1 MPRFSRRMTAGLRM
15 PRFVREHAGIDH
27 DLAQRADVFFLDVA
41 AEDQVGIGVRVQRAV
56 VLDLGFQLSR
66 SPAGIAEREDGVL
79 RLGALRD
86 RLQNIHRRGQAN
98 SVVDLQRRILD
109 EEIARMQ
116 HEAAAGLDR
125 AAFQHLH
132 GLGVLRQLDLIGLL
146 DDVELHQQFGKVDT
160 AGPAVDDDAHG
171 AFGVMRAELDHLA
184 LEARH
189 LDSSTWQRVGISAVR
204 LLAGSRSGAVLMGGV
219 AFHLQPGWKTYWL
232 TPGDSGV
239 PPRFDFSKSE
249 NIEAVTVLWPAPTKF
264 DDGAGGYSLGYH
276 DQVVLPLRIVAKN
289 ADKPVTLR
297 ADINYAVCEKL
308 CIPVEA
314 SAELAIASVASTED
328 SALFA
333 ALDTVPKPANVGDP
347 NPLTIRDVKRE
358 GKSTVLVDVA
368 VPDTRAVD
376 LFVEGP
382 TPDWALPVP
391 KLLERSPPG
400 VKRFAFELEGLPP
413 GTNPEGAALKLTLVG
428 GDRAY
433 EFNINLD

>member
-1 MPRFSRRMTAGLRM
+1 MVVIVPM
-15 PRFVREHAGIDH
+15 
-27 DLAQRADVFFLDVA
+27 RAA
-41 AEDQVGIGVRVQRAV
+41 
-56 VLDLGFQLSR
+56 LGF
-66 SPAGIAEREDGVL
+66 
-79 RLGALRD
+79 
-86 RLQNIHRRGQAN
+86 
-98 SVVDLQRRILD
+98 
-109 EEIARMQ
+109 
-116 HEAAAGLDR
+116 AAT
-125 AAFQHLH
+125 
-132 GLGVLRQLDLIGLL
+132 LL
-146 DDVELHQQFGKVDT
+146 
-160 AGPAVDDDAHG
+160 ASS
-171 AFGVMRAELDHLA
+171 LA
-184 LEARH
+184 LEARAQ
-189 LDSSTWQRVGISAVR
+189 DASPWQRDGHSAVR
-204 LLAGSRSGAVLMGGV
+204 LLAGSRSGAVLMGGI
-219 AFHLQPGWKTYWL
+219 AFQLVPGWKTYWR

-249 NIEAVTVLWPAPTKF
+249 NIEAVTVLWPAPMKF
-264 DDGAGGYSLGYH
+264 DDGAGGYSLGYNN
-276 DQVVLPLRIVAKN
+276 QVVLPLRIVAKN

-347 NPLTIRDVKRE
+347 NPLTIRDVKRD

-368 VPDTRAVD
+368 VPDTRPVD

-391 KLLERSPPG
+391 KPLEHSPPG

-413 GTNPEGAALKLTLVG
+413 GTNPDGAALKLTLVG

>member
-1 MPRFSRRMTAGLRM
+1 MVVIVPM
-15 PRFVREHAGIDH
+15 
-27 DLAQRADVFFLDVA
+27 RAA
-41 AEDQVGIGVRVQRAV
+41 
-56 VLDLGFQLSR
+56 LGF
-66 SPAGIAEREDGVL
+66 
-79 RLGALRD
+79 
-86 RLQNIHRRGQAN
+86 
-98 SVVDLQRRILD
+98 
-109 EEIARMQ
+109 
-116 HEAAAGLDR
+116 AAT
-125 AAFQHLH
+125 
-132 GLGVLRQLDLIGLL
+132 LL
-146 DDVELHQQFGKVDT
+146 
-160 AGPAVDDDAHG
+160 ASS
-171 AFGVMRAELDHLA
+171 LA
-184 LEARH
+184 LEARAQ
-189 LDSSTWQRVGISAVR
+189 DTSPWQRDGHSAVR
-204 LLAGSRSGAVLMGGV
+204 LLAGSRSGAVLMGGI
-219 AFHLQPGWKTYWL
+219 AFQLEPGWKTYWR

-289 ADKPVTLR
+289 ADRPVTLR

-347 NPLTIRDVKRE
+347 NPLTIRDVKRD

-368 VPDTRAVD
+368 VPDTRAVN

-391 KLLERSPPG
+391 KPLEHSPPG

-413 GTNPEGAALKLTLVG
+413 GTNPDGAALKLTLVG

>member
-1 MPRFSRRMTAGLRM
+1 MIVKVPMCAALGL
-15 PRFVREHAGIDH
+15 AATI
-27 DLAQRADVFFLDVA
+27 VA
-41 AEDQVGIGVRVQRAV
+41 
-56 VLDLGFQLSR
+56 SC
-66 SPAGIAEREDGVL
+66 PAI
-79 RLGALRD
+79 
-86 RLQNIHRRGQAN
+86 
-98 SVVDLQRRILD
+98 
-109 EEIARMQ
+109 
-116 HEAAAGLDR
+116 
-125 AAFQHLH
+125 
-132 GLGVLRQLDLIGLL
+132 
-146 DDVELHQQFGKVDT
+146 
-160 AGPAVDDDAHG
+160 
-171 AFGVMRAELDHLA
+171 
-184 LEARH
+184 EARAQ
-189 LDSSTWQRVGISAVR
+189 DASPWQRDGHSAVR
-204 LLAGSRSGAVLMGGV
+204 LLAGSRSGAVLLGGI
-219 AFHLQPGWKTYWL
+219 AFQLQPGWKTYWR